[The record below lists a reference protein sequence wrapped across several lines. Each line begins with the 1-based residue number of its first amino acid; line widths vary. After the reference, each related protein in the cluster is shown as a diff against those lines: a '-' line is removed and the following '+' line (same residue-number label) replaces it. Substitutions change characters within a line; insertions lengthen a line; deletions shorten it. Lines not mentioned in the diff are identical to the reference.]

1 MKRAPA
7 LLRACSALLLS
18 SCVPVSSTAV
28 NAPATRAPVAAAPA
42 TDRGG
47 VTLLGEE
54 LAPRTGGVVSHASV
68 SMPPL
73 EREFRGVW
81 VASVSNIDWP
91 SRRGLPVERQKA
103 ELIAILDRAREL
115 RLNAVILQ
123 VRPAGDALYASQLE
137 PWSEYL
143 TGTMGRAPEPFYD
156 PLAFA
161 IEEAHRRGLELHA
174 WFNPYR
180 AKHPSARSAAS
191 PDHISRTRP
200 GLVREYGTHL
210 WMDPGEPA
218 VQEHSLRVILDVVRR
233 YNIDGVH
240 IDDYFYPYKERD
252 KTGRI
257 IDFPDQPSWNRYRA
271 AGGTLSRDDWRRNN
285 VDSFVE
291 RLYSEIKREK
301 RWVRFGVS
309 PFGIWRPGYPAQ
321 VRGLDAYTELYADAR
336 KWLVNGWLDYF
347 APQLYWP
354 VAQHAQ
360 SYPVLLDWWV
370 QQNRH
375 GRHIWPGNFTSR
387 VGPDRARNWPASEL
401 LEQIHLTRERAGAT
415 GNVHFSMRS
424 LMGDPDG
431 LSAQLAQMYR
441 EPAVVPASPWLGAA
455 PPPAPHV
462 ALRSAGAGAMLE
474 ITHDGASPWLLAV
487 RTRNGSAWSTRLVP
501 GHTRSMALGQVPDE
515 VVVTAFDRLGAESS
529 HSQVRNLD

>member
-7 LLRACSALLLS
+7 LLRACSALLLY
-18 SCVPVSSTAV
+18 SCVPVANPPAPAPRVPAAV
-28 NAPATRAPVAAAPA
+28 APATE
-42 TDRGG
+42 RGG

-54 LAPRTGGVVSHASV
+54 LAPQAGRAVSRAPA

-91 SRRGLPVERQKA
+91 SRRGLPVDRQKA

-161 IEEAHRRGLELHA
+161 VEEAHRRGLELHA

-191 PDHISRTRP
+191 SGHISRTRP
-200 GLVREYGTHL
+200 ELVREYGTHL
-210 WMDPGEPA
+210 WMDPGEQA
-218 VQEHSLRVILDVVRR
+218 VQDHSLRVILDVVRR
-233 YNIDGVH
+233 YDIDGVH

-252 KTGRI
+252 RAGRI

-291 RLYSEIKREK
+291 RLYTEIKREK

-354 VAQHAQ
+354 VAQQAQ

-370 QQNRH
+370 EQNRH

-387 VGPDRARNWPASEL
+387 VGPDRARNWTASEL
-401 LEQIHLTRERAGAT
+401 LDQIELTRLRPGAT
-415 GNVHFSMRS
+415 GNVHFSMRT

-431 LSAQLAQMYR
+431 ISRRLAAAYQQ
-441 EPAVVPASPWLGAA
+441 PAVVPASPWLGGE
-455 PPPAPHV
+455 PPPPPR
-462 ALRSAGAGAMLE
+462 LSLRSRSAGAVLE
-474 ITHDGASPWLLAV
+474 ISHEHGKPWLLAV
-487 RTRNGSAWSTRLVP
+487 RTRSGVDWSTQVVP
-501 GHTRSMALGQVPDE
+501 GDTRTVVLSRIPDE

-529 HSQVRNLD
+529 VVHARLLD